1 VGAHGDW
8 LGDYVK
14 RRRPD
19 LPARPIDIPKGPDTV
34 YRNKG
39 WTNWGDWLGTG
50 VVASQMRGYMSFEEV
65 RANARTS
72 SNLGR
77 NGLLTAQVIS
87 II

>member
-1 VGAHGDW
+1 
-8 LGDYVK
+8 
-14 RRRPD
+14 
-19 LPARPIDIPKGPDTV
+19 
-34 YRNKG
+34 
-39 WTNWGDWLGTG
+39 
-50 VVASQMRGYMSFEEV
+50 MSFEEV